1 MSHTKEA
8 HFILSADLSSFF
20 LSKQDVI
27 ATLYLQKLATAATTN
42 LRKRPKVYYFHCS
55 LHIITLGAHTHI
67 SFLSSCNAARA
78 SRKWMQKE
86 AAGYGGCGR
95 PMFPQRNV
103 WPFNK
108 KVNASTFC
116 LEYSTV
122 NAQLSSALAISVLK
136 LPRWSLG
143 ITTFFLLISAR
154 KLPLFVR
161 FFVTVFQQF

>member
-103 WPFNK
+103 WSFNK
-108 KVNASTFC
+108 KVEC
-116 LEYSTV
+116 QYI
-122 NAQLSSALAISVLK
+122 LSRIFHCECTAFKCACNICIK
-136 LPRWSLG
+136 ATKMIPWDHD
-143 ITTFFLLISAR
+143 IFFAYLS
-154 KLPLFVR
+154 
-161 FFVTVFQQF
+161 